1 MNETL
6 TESQEAVVEE
16 TFKELGIDW
25 DKSSVG
31 SDSTSETDDQNN
43 GGKSDKGEQK
53 DSHSEADKKDK
64 DSGDKGS
71 STGDKADDTQKESS
85 KVRSKDRTD
94 KSEADGDK
102 GSDSKGNQDKQSEGD
117 KSSGEGSKGSD
128 KKEREEDSKG
138 DDKPS
143 LSEKT
148 NRRIRDLVAKNKE
161 AESKFNELQR
171 QYNEAIRAQEFNKG
185 RNPILDQDY
194 TIDDFK
200 VMQDKDGNVYE
211 LTPEQAELQY
221 LKWQGAKRD
230 AQYAEDIRRLE
241 YTENA
246 RRADEEAEALIK
258 RSSDAMD
265 SLMDFV
271 NNNPELDSD
280 SELYDPELSA
290 LISPVVASLMVTNQE
305 NQLVDL
311 KIQPKELFAAI
322 NKIVDYKIGKQGN
335 GNSRLLTKNRGNEE
349 KLNLSD
355 EDRQYVEGLKELNIS
370 TDGII
375 I

>member
-31 SDSTSETDDQNN
+31 SDSTSETNDKNN
-43 GGKSDKGEQK
+43 RGESVEGKQK
-53 DSHSEADKKDK
+53 DSHSEADKEDK

-71 STGDKADDTQKESS
+71 STGDKADNTQKEGS
-85 KVRSKDRTD
+85 KVRSKDGTD

-102 GSDSKGNQDKQSEGD
+102 GSGSKGKQGEQSEGS
-117 KSSGEGSKGSD
+117 KGSGEGDKGSD
-128 KKEREEDSKG
+128 KKEREEDNGG
-138 DDKPS
+138 DGKSS

-148 NRRIRDLVAKNKE
+148 NRRIRDLISKNKE
-161 AESKFNELQR
+161 AESKFRELQDE
-171 QYNEAIRAQEFNKG
+171 YNRVVLTQEFNQG

-194 TIDDFK
+194 TLDDFK

-211 LTPEQAELQY
+211 LTPEQAEIQY

-230 AQYAEDIRRLE
+230 AQYAEDIRRLD

-290 LISPVVASLMVTNQE
+290 LVTPVISSLMVTNQD

-311 KIQPKELFAAI
+311 KIHPKELFNAI
-322 NKIVDYKIGKQGN
+322 NKVVDYKIGKQGG

-349 KLNLSD
+349 KINLSE
-355 EDRQYVEGLKELNIS
+355 EDRQYIEGLKELNIN